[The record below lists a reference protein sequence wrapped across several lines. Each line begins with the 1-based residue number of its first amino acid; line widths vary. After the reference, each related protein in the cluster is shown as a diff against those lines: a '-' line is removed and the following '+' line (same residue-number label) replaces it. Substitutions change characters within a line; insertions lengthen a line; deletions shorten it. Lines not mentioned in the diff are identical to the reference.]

1 MSNKNPEQIDQNWDE
16 YWSRSSKKQSHWA
29 YDQIAIF
36 YRKYIIRPSLTGFI
50 KKYFRAGDK
59 VLHAGCGSGQ
69 VDGGISDYIDI
80 TALDLSAEALQ
91 LYQKFNP
98 QVKNLIHGSIF
109 DIPKTAESFDGIY
122 NLGVMEHFD
131 RQDIHQIL
139 LEFYR
144 VLKPGGKIVL
154 FWPPKLGLSVNFLK
168 VVHFILNDVLK
179 KNISLHPAEIVHI
192 RSPQDARQ
200 ILQNAGFSLL
210 EYSFGPS
217 DAFTH
222 AIVVGQK
229 IDSAF

>member
-1 MSNKNPEQIDQNWDE
+1 MNEKKPEQIDQNWDE

-36 YRKYIIRPSLTGFI
+36 YRKFIIRPSLTGFI
-50 KKYFRAGDK
+50 HKYFRAGDK

-80 TALDLSAEALQ
+80 TALDLSTEALQ

-98 QVKNLIHGSIF
+98 QVKNCIHGSIF
-109 DIPKTAESFDGIY
+109 DIQMPAASIDGIY

-131 RQDIHQIL
+131 RQDIQKIL
-139 LEFYR
+139 LEFNR
-144 VLKPGGKIVL
+144 VLKPSGKIVL
-154 FWPPKLGLSVNFLK
+154 FWPPKQGLSVNFLK
-168 VVHFILNDVLK
+168 AVHFVLNNVLK
-179 KNISLHPAEIVHI
+179 KNISLHPAELVHI
-192 RSPQDARQ
+192 SSPKEARQ
-200 ILQNAGFSLL
+200 ILQAAGFSML

-217 DAFTH
+217 DVFTH

-229 IDSAF
+229 TT